1 MDIRVPD
8 WCLTLAAN
16 VNGGCASSSENFVAD
31 VIVRRCERPFLRER
45 RKNGQLRA
53 GRLSM
58 GLGIV
63 GGTRTPIGL
72 IITMPAED
80 SCS

>member
-8 WCLTLAAN
+8 WCLTLVSCAGNRAIPSVMREQVGNFCSGCDRQRAA
-16 VNGGCASSSENFVAD
+16 AS
-31 VIVRRCERPFLRER
+31 
-45 RKNGQLRA
+45 

-58 GLGIV
+58 GSVTV

-72 IITMPAED
+72 ITTVPAED
-80 SCS
+80 SSS